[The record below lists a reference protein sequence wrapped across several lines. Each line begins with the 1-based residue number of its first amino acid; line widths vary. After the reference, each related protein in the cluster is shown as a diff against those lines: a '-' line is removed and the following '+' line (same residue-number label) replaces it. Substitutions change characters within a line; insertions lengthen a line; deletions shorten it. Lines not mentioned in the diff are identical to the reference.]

1 MIKNL
6 ILDNGNVLVKWDP
19 NEIANLTFPEDKETA
34 KIYKEKVLEAKNW
47 YFIDSGKYTIEEVAK
62 IFANQVDEKYREK
75 ILYAIRN
82 FNKIIPILYKE
93 NEWVNEAK
101 NKSFNIYIL
110 SNTNEKFVDMLKRF
124 PCKDS
129 ISGYLTSYDSKLMKP
144 DINIYKLLCKKYN
157 LKPEECMFIDDIKI
171 NVDASLQAGYGKG
184 LVYDGNI
191 TKLYDILK

>member
-34 KIYKEKVLEAKNW
+34 KIYKEKVLEAENW

-75 ILYAIRN
+75 ILYAIKN

-93 NEWVNEAK
+93 NAWVNEV
-101 NKSFNIYIL
+101 KSKGINMYI
-110 SNTNEKFVDMLKRF
+110 
-124 PCKDS
+124 
-129 ISGYLTSYDSKLMKP
+129 
-144 DINIYKLLCKKYN
+144 
-157 LKPEECMFIDDIKI
+157 
-171 NVDASLQAGYGKG
+171 
-184 LVYDGNI
+184 
-191 TKLYDILK
+191 